1 MGRERRSPPL
11 RRFHPALPLR
21 RTLRLGFTLAVALT
35 CLWFLSH
42 KLAELDHGAIGAR
55 LASLHPLQWIGGLAT
70 VVLAFVAVSRQE
82 RVILRHFGH
91 RIDRRHATGAA
102 MATAAVSQALG
113 FGPFVGAVVRARLL
127 PELSLK
133 QSFLISAAITVGFF
147 GGAALVALAFLAL
160 GGSVLAGL
168 ALVAA
173 LGAVVARAFRAGGRL
188 PKAAAILALA
198 FWVAVDLLALSFAF
212 WVLLPTGPGM
222 GWSEVVV
229 AFTLALSLGLLSGS
243 PAGTGPFEALVLL
256 QLPQV
261 PPEALVAGLLAFRGV
276 AYVLPALIGAGW
288 ALIGRAILPPP
299 QIEPVTFLP
308 PATVAYALYDRAEVQ
323 LARQG
328 DLDLLRDTMGQL
340 WATTVLG
347 TQRVVVGGP
356 SVLPGRALSRSL
368 EPIFDLCRDEGRGV
382 LFYKIAARQA
392 LAARAAG
399 LAVLHIALE
408 AVIDPRRHSTEG
420 PRHAGLRRK
429 LRHATKAGVRVRA
442 APMSEEVVARMA
454 EVASDWAGRHGG
466 ERGLTTGRWGV
477 DYIAGQKLFLA
488 EDAAGQILAFATFHA
503 TAGEWVLDL
512 VRFGRDTPDG
522 TLYLI
527 VQTAIEAARA
537 AGVTRFSLA
546 AVPCEGFGLRG
557 PLGRRLR
564 PFSARARGLYQFK
577 STFAPTWEPR
587 YAAAPGWLALLSG
600 LLLLAAGIRLRRAP
614 AKADPAGAGFGAAT
628 GGARIAHL
636 PRLRPRRKPPAE
648 GERRAG

>member
-1 MGRERRSPPL
+1 MPWGQTERSSPLPRL
-11 RRFHPALPLR
+11 HPAPTLR
-21 RTLRLGFTLAVALT
+21 RTLRLGFTLAVVT
-35 CLWFLSH
+35 SCLWFLSL
-42 KLAELDHGAIGAR
+42 KLADFDHGAIGAR
-55 LASLHPLQWIGGLAT
+55 LASLQPLQWIGGLAA
-70 VVLAFVAVSRQE
+70 VVVAFVAVSRQE

-91 RIDRRHATGAA
+91 RIDRRHAVGAA

-160 GGSVLAGL
+160 GGSGLAGL
-168 ALVAA
+168 GLVLA
-173 LGAVVARAFRAGGRL
+173 LGAVVARAFWAAEAWPRA
-188 PKAAAILALA
+188 ATILALA

-243 PAGTGPFEALVLL
+243 PAGTGPFEALVLV
-256 QLPQV
+256 QLPEV
-261 PPEALVAGLLAFRGV
+261 PPEALLAGLLAFRGV
-276 AYVLPALIGAGW
+276 AYALPALIGAGW
-288 ALIGRAILPPP
+288 ALIGRAVLPPP
-299 QIEPVTFLP
+299 RIEPATFLEP
-308 PATVAYALYDRAEVQ
+308 TTVPYALYDRAEVQ

-328 DLDLLRDTMGQL
+328 DLDLVRDPRGQL
-340 WATTVLG
+340 WATTVVG
-347 TQRVVVGGP
+347 MQRVVVGEP
-356 SVLPGRALSRSL
+356 SVLPGRAATRSL
-368 EPIFDLCRDEGRGV
+368 EPVLDLCRDEGRGV

-408 AVIDPRRHSTEG
+408 AVIDPHRHTTEG

-429 LRHATKAGVRVRA
+429 LRHATKAGVRVRPA
-442 APMSEEVVARMA
+442 MMSEEVVARMA
-454 EVASDWAGRHGG
+454 EVAADWAARHGG

-488 EDAAGQILAFATFHA
+488 ESACGQILAFATFHA

-512 VRFGRDTPDG
+512 VRFAKDTPDG

-527 VQTAIEAARA
+527 VQTAIEAAKA
-537 AGVTRFSLA
+537 AGVSRFSLA

-564 PFSARARGLYQFK
+564 PFSAKARGLYQFK
-577 STFAPTWEPR
+577 STFAPVWEPR

-614 AKADPAGAGFGAAT
+614 AKPNRRSLWASPNS
-628 GGARIAHL
+628 GARVTQL
-636 PRLRPRRKPPAE
+636 RRKPPE
-648 GERRAG
+648 PERRAS